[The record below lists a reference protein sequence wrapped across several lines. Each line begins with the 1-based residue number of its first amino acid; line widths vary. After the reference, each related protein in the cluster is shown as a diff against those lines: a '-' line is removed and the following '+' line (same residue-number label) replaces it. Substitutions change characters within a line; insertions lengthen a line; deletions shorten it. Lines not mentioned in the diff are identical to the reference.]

1 MIATKIINFIGGPG
15 VGKSTTAL
23 GVAYNL
29 KKRRVNIEYVSEFA
43 KDVTWRGVQKLLE
56 NQTYIFA
63 EQFHRQFAL
72 LGQVDFVVTDSP
84 LVLSCVYH
92 NYGAHKLK
100 DADYVDQT
108 TAFYLNTY
116 KQFDNITYLVEAGV
130 RPYNPA
136 GRNQT
141 KAEAQKVHDDVML
154 FMDRHELPY
163 KRIKPEDDGIAQV
176 MQDLGWPDGPG
187 LVYGKV
193 TAETVARAEQRL
205 LTRAEMENLRDTHG

>member
-1 MIATKIINFIGGPG
+1 MTKIINFIGGPG

-29 KKRRVNIEYVSEFA
+29 KKRRRNIEYVSEFA
-43 KDVTWRGVQKLLE
+43 KDVTWRGIQALLE

-72 LGQVDFVVTDSP
+72 LNQVEFVVTDSP

-92 NYGAHKLK
+92 NYGAHKLT
-100 DADYVDQT
+100 DTEYIDQT
-108 TAFYLNTY
+108 TAFYLATY

-130 RPYNPA
+130 RPYNPV

-141 KAEAQKVHDDVML
+141 KEEALKVHNDTL
-154 FMDRHELPY
+154 AFMDKHKLPY
-163 KRIKPEDDGIAQV
+163 RRIRPEDEGVEQV
-176 MQDLGWPDGPG
+176 LRDLGVYPSHTEFLSYGDEHDVAPPG
-187 LVYGKV
+187 V
-193 TAETVARAEQRL
+193 TTSGTGELHNA
-205 LTRAEMENLRDTHG
+205 